1 MLAGSSQEST
11 KGAATG
17 PPTLTGETPDVEVV
31 VVDTDHF
38 PFAGFSAAVALDD
51 IGAAP
56 GTVRTLLVRDCNKKK
71 QEITV

>member
-1 MLAGSSQEST
+1 M
-11 KGAATG
+11 
-17 PPTLTGETPDVEVV
+17 TGETPDVEVV